1 MRKIALIYLILGLC
15 VFLSCGKQNN
25 NAREDD
31 AVRVERVT
39 LPEIDISRS
48 PNGIVTLPGN
58 VPQVIRDVF
67 LKYTKIH
74 APNGKP
80 IHILAQDGWTDDQIK
95 KGRNV
100 LEFILTDF
108 PGSEYGYDKSAI
120 ANAMADR
127 KATMVFF
134 NTEPDLR
141 KAFQGPL
148 RGATDLCM
156 QDLRANECPAEGDDD
171 YMNHLTRDASFEEI
185 WHLVHDYGVKQVHME
200 MIAEMRNAND
210 EAAKKG
216 WRAWPEDEPD
226 EHPNEYVGVLID
238 NYYNLWT
245 VRPKLYEGRD
255 IAPED
260 VPEGKSHFGRYF
272 AASRARMKKHD
283 PAGYALMEKFF
294 PPFLTYTPELPEY
307 FEGTFSI
314 SFDET
319 KAYTYKSQHLVNVT
333 LTGTNNS
340 DLIGNV
346 YDNVLTGNAGD
357 NVLTGGRGNDTI
369 DGGEG
374 KDTAVFSGPRIDY
387 IIRIHN
393 GDSKVTDGKSGRDGE
408 DSLKNIEILRFS
420 DETIEI

>member
-1 MRKIALIYLILGLC
+1 MRVMALIFLIFGLC

-25 NAREDD
+25 D
-31 AVRVERVT
+31 AKKVETEQTERVT
-39 LPEIDISRS
+39 LPEIDISLS
-48 PNGIVTLPGN
+48 SNGIVTLPKN
-58 VPQVIRDVF
+58 VPQVIREVF
-67 LKYTKIH
+67 VKYTKIY

-100 LEFILTDF
+100 LEFILTDY
-108 PGSEYGYDKSAI
+108 PGSAYGSDKSVI

-141 KAFQGPL
+141 KAFRGPL
-148 RGATDLCM
+148 RGATDLSM

-171 YMNHLTRDASFEEI
+171 YMNHITRDASFEEI
-185 WHLVHDYGVKQVHME
+185 WHLVHDYGVKQVHPE
-200 MIAEMRNAND
+200 MITEMRKANI
-210 EAAKKG
+210 AAEKSG
-216 WRAWPEDEPD
+216 WRGWPDDEPD

-238 NYYNLWT
+238 NYYDLWT

-260 VPEGKSHFGRYF
+260 VPEGQSHFGRYF
-272 AASRARMKKHD
+272 AGSRARMEEHD
-283 PAGYALMEKFF
+283 PDGYALIQKFF
-294 PPFLTYTPELPEY
+294 PPYLTYTPELPEY
-307 FEGTFSI
+307 FEGTFSLD
-314 SFDET
+314 FHET
-319 KAYTYKSQHLVNVT
+319 MAYTYKSQHLVNVT

-340 DLIGNV
+340 DLIGNA
-346 YDNVLTGNAGD
+346 YENVLTGNAGD
-357 NVLTGGRGNDTI
+357 NILTGGRGNDTI

-374 KDTAVFSGPRIDY
+374 KDTAVFSGPRTDY

-393 GDSKVTDGKSGRDGE
+393 SDSKVTDKIANRDGE
-408 DSLKNIEILRFS
+408 DSLKNIEILKFS
-420 DETIEI
+420 DETVKI